1 MTIVNDEDGD
11 SQESNAYMLSMTG
24 VEVHDNED
32 EDDSTKAMR
41 PPTRSRP
48 RCFAVRQCSHC
59 HHQSLVMMLMMLMT
73 MITMVM
79 WQLWSFMMAMMIM
92 MTMMSNIQDLFFGA
106 VVIQC
111 WIFQRTATLICMS
124 YFETLMQQWFLM
136 RRRRT
141 IIIII
146 ANLWWLPFCSSI
158 VQGGCC
164 KEEQLWYV

>member
-1 MTIVNDEDGD
+1 MK
-11 SQESNAYMLSMTG
+11 SNAYMLSMTG

-92 MTMMSNIQDLFFGA
+92 MTMMSNIQDLFFWSCCHPMLDFSKNSNLDMHELLWNLNA
-106 VVIQC
+106 AM
-111 WIFQRTATLICMS
+111 IFDAEEKYDNHHHRQSLMIAFLQLNSSRGVLQRRATLVCLES
-124 YFETLMQQWFLM
+124 RLEHQ
-136 RRRRT
+136 
-141 IIIII
+141 
-146 ANLWWLPFCSSI
+146 
-158 VQGGCC
+158 
-164 KEEQLWYV
+164 